1 VKFTPRGAAASSTDI
16 SLSKLGRLSSADFS
30 LSLPGLN
37 LALDASDT
45 QTHILQSP
53 QVRGFGWTKAS
64 LKIGQRIPFATG
76 SFNTGVSNSLTPL
89 VSTQFQ
95 YADVGVNV
103 DLIPHVHGKDEVTL
117 HVDIDVSSVAD
128 HVDIGGVS
136 QPIIGQRKIGHE
148 VRLKEGQAD
157 GSCRPGTIAG
167 FKKYHRASGIHQ
179 RACPARALR
188 RR

>member
-1 VKFTPRGAAASSTDI
+1 
-16 SLSKLGRLSSADFS
+16 
-30 LSLPGLN
+30 
-37 LALDASDT
+37 
-45 QTHILQSP
+45 
-53 QVRGFGWTKAS
+53 
-64 LKIGQRIPFATG
+64 
-76 SFNTGVSNSLTPL
+76 VSNSLTPL

-148 VRLKEGQAD
+148 VRLKEGQATVLAGLAQLQD
-157 GSCRPGTIAG
+157 SKSITGLPGFINVPVLRGLFGGDKVDRGQSDLLIVLIPHIVRTPQPHTPESRSEGHWHGGGNQSAIEVKSRAAPNLPGTS
-167 FKKYHRASGIHQ
+167 RV
-179 RACPARALR
+179 
-188 RR
+188 